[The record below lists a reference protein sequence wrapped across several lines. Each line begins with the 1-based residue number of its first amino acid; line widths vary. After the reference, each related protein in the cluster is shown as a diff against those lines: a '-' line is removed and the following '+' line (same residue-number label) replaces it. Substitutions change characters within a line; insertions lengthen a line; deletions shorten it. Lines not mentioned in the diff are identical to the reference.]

1 MRDVYQQMASRIG
14 SAEALDLASELAA
27 WHDAMVK
34 HRRQLANTGGDPDR
48 HEPDDDECP
57 HTKAP
62 GLWTRAKAVFGDEA
76 DTLVFL
82 REAAVANTPAPV
94 DR

>member
-14 SAEALDLASELAA
+14 TAEAVDLAAELAA

-34 HRRQLANTGGDPDR
+34 HRRTLTNTGADPDH

-57 HTKAP
+57 HTVAP

-76 DTLVFL
+76 ETLVFL
-82 REAAVANTPAPV
+82 KEAATAKSATG
-94 DR
+94 

>member
-14 SAEALDLASELAA
+14 SAEALDLAAELAA

-34 HRRQLANTGGDPDR
+34 HRRALANTGGDPD
-48 HEPDDDECP
+48 HHKPDDDECP
-57 HTKAP
+57 HTVAP

-76 DTLVFL
+76 ETLTFL
-82 REAAVANTPAPV
+82 RDAAIANSPAA
-94 DR
+94 R